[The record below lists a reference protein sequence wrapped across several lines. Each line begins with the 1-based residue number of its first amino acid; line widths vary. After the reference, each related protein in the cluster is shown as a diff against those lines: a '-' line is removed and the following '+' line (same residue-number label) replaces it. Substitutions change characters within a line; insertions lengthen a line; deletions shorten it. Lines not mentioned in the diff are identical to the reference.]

1 MPSLASFFVHTDAH
15 PRVSNTD
22 ELMIVHRNQIVP
34 AATLYIGAHQAARFD
49 LRTAADREAVEVA
62 SPTPHVLPA
71 GGKMKIELTDPLLAV
86 SKITPITG
94 QIYVWIGSM
103 GEFDTY
109 LKQYNVPS
117 I

>member
-1 MPSLASFFVHTDAH
+1 MPSMHSFFVHSDAH

-34 AATLYIGAHQAARFD
+34 EATLYIGAHQD
-49 LRTAADREAVEVA
+49 TSVEIRTAENRVSVESA
-62 SPTPHVLPA
+62 TPAIVNLPA
-71 GGKMKIELTDPLLAV
+71 GGKTRVLLSDALKLV
-86 SKITPITG
+86 TKITPISG
-94 QIYVWIGSM
+94 QVYVCVMSM

-109 LKQYNVPS
+109 LKQYEVPS